1 MGYLHPQRAEEHTR
15 RAEGDGRDR
24 ASPVGYIGLRTN
36 GDKVWFGWPDN
47 AAIEKDIAAWY
58 DAKTLDEEKAIIAGV
73 NRGSGD
79 RRRCEGAPLRGAH
92 AAGGV
97 LVSPSLLARADAVIE

>member
-47 AAIEKDIAAWY
+47 A
-58 DAKTLDEEKAIIAGV
+58 KTLDEEKAIIARV

-97 LVSPSLLARADAVIE
+97 LVSPSLLARADEVIE